1 MNLPYEWQL
10 GWRYT
15 RAGRGGR
22 RNAFISFI
30 AGASMAGIALGVAA
44 LVVVLSVINGFQR
57 EVRDRMLGVVP
68 HVQAMH
74 PQGGDAAVIAAA
86 LPRVQADPALRAW
99 APFVTAPALIVRGDE
114 VRSVAVRGIDPAAE
128 ARVSSVAQRFLDT
141 AFGKLTA
148 GSRQVVIGVELAR
161 VLQLKLGDS
170 VLIAGAPA
178 AAPGAAT
185 RLPSLTRF
193 EIAGVID
200 VGHHEYDSAMAWM
213 HRDDAAALLG
223 VNALAGLA
231 LRVADPQA
239 APAVAARL
247 ATALPQPWQL
257 RDWTR
262 TNRVWFEAVQSQKRM
277 IGVILT
283 LIVAVAAFNLVST
296 LVMTV
301 VDKRGEIAILRTLGA
316 SPRSV
321 MAVFVVHGLVNGIA
335 GTLIGLVL
343 GLGLAMNLDTLVPA
357 LEQLLHTKLVPSDIY
372 LIDHLPSDPR
382 AADIVPIVL
391 ASLALSF
398 AATLYPSWRA
408 SRLQPA
414 LALRNE

>member
-44 LVVVLSVINGFQR
+44 LIVVLSVINGFQR
-57 EVRDRMLGVVP
+57 EVRERMLSVVP
-68 HVQAMH
+68 HVQALH
-74 PQGGDAAVIAAA
+74 PQGADLAVVAAV
-86 LPRVQADPALRAW
+86 LPTLKAEPTVQAT
-99 APFVTAPALIVRGDE
+99 APFVTAPALLVRGDD
-114 VRSVAVRGIDPAAE
+114 VRSVVVRGIVPDQE
-128 ARVSSVAQRFLDT
+128 ARVSSAVERFFGP
-141 AFGKLTA
+141 AFGRLES

-161 VLQLKLGDS
+161 VLRLKAGDS
-170 VLIAGAPA
+170 VLVAGAP
-178 AAPGAAT
+178 PITSAT
-185 RLPSLTRF
+185 ARLPTLTRF
-193 EIAGVID
+193 EVAGVID
-200 VGHHEYDSAMAWM
+200 VGHHEYDSAMLWM
-213 HRDDAAALLG
+213 HRDDAANLFGDSATAG
-223 VNALAGLA
+223 VAMRLADA
-231 LRVADPQA
+231 QA
-239 APAVAARL
+239 APAVATRVAARL
-247 ATALPQPWQL
+247 PAPWQL

-321 MAVFVVHGLVNGIA
+321 MTVFVVHGLVNGIA
-335 GTLIGLVL
+335 GTLL
-343 GLGLAMNLDTLVPA
+343 GLTCGLLLATNLDTLVPA
-357 LEQLLHTKLVPSDIY
+357 LEQLLRTKLVPSDIY

-382 AADIVPIVL
+382 AADIVPIVI
-391 ASLALSF
+391 ASLALSL

-408 SRLQPA
+408 SRLEPA
-414 LALRNE
+414 RALRNE

>member
-44 LVVVLSVINGFQR
+44 LIVVLSVINGFQR

-68 HVQAMH
+68 HVQALH
-74 PQGGDAAVIAAA
+74 PQGADPTVIDEVLPRLRAEAAV
-86 LPRVQADPALRAW
+86 RAW
-99 APFVTAPALIVRGDE
+99 TPFASAPALIVRGDE
-114 VRSVAVRGIDPAAE
+114 VRSVVVRGIEPAAE
-128 ARVSSVAQRFLDT
+128 AQVSSVAERFLGP
-141 AFGKLTA
+141 ALSRLEA
-148 GSRQVVIGVELAR
+148 GSRRLVIGAELAR
-161 VLQLKLGDS
+161 VLQLKAGDS
-170 VLIAGAPA
+170 VLMA
-178 AAPGAAT
+178 AAPAPGST
-185 RLPSLTRF
+185 SRLPSLTRF
-193 EIAGVID
+193 EVAGVID

-213 HRDDAAALLG
+213 HRSDALQLLG
-223 VNALAGLA
+223 ASAVSGIA
-231 LRVADPQA
+231 LRLADPQV

-247 ATALPQPWQL
+247 SVELPPPWQL

-343 GLGLAMNLDTLVPA
+343 GLALAWNLDTLVPA
-357 LEQLLHTKLVPSDIY
+357 LEQLLGTRLVPSDIY
-372 LIDHLPSDPR
+372 LIDHLPADPR
-382 AADIVPIVL
+382 AGDIVPIVL

-408 SRLQPA
+408 SRLEPA
-414 LALRNE
+414 MALRNE

>member
-44 LVVVLSVINGFQR
+44 LIVVLSVINGFQR
-57 EVRDRMLGVVP
+57 EVRERMLSVVP
-68 HVQAMH
+68 HLQALH
-74 PQGGDAAVIAAA
+74 PQGADPSIAAA
-86 LPRVQADPALRAW
+86 LLPRLSAEPAVLAT
-99 APFVTAPALIVRGDE
+99 APFVTSPALLVRGDD
-114 VRSVAVRGIDPAAE
+114 VRSVVVRGIVPADE
-128 ARVSSVAQRFLDT
+128 ARVSSVVRTFLAA
-141 AFGKLTA
+141 AF
-148 GSRQVVIGVELAR
+148 SRLEPGRRRVVIGVELAR
-161 VLQLKLGDS
+161 VLQLKAGDS
-170 VLIAGAPA
+170 VLVAGAPPTA
-178 AAPGAAT
+178 GATA
-185 RLPSLTRF
+185 RLPTLTRF
-193 EIAGVID
+193 EVAGVID
-200 VGHHEYDSAMAWM
+200 VGHHEYDSAMLWM
-213 HRDDAAALLG
+213 HRDDAASLFADTATAG
-223 VNALAGLA
+223 VAMRLADA
-231 LRVADPQA
+231 QV
-239 APAVAARL
+239 APAVATRL
-247 ATALPQPWQL
+247 AATLPAPWQL

-335 GTLIGLVL
+335 GTLM
-343 GLGLAMNLDTLVPA
+343 GLGFGLLFATNLDTLVPA
-357 LEQLLHTKLVPSDIY
+357 LEQLLHTRLVPSDIY

-382 AADIVPIVL
+382 AADIVPIVA

-408 SRLQPA
+408 SRLEPA
-414 LALRNE
+414 RALRNE

>member
-1 MNLPYEWQL
+1 MDLPYEWQL

-44 LVVVLSVINGFQR
+44 LIVVLSVINGFQR

-68 HVQAMH
+68 HVQALH
-74 PQGGDAAVIAAA
+74 PQGADAAVIDEV
-86 LPRVQADPALRAW
+86 LPRLRADAVVRGW
-99 APFVTAPALIVRGDE
+99 APFVTAPALIVRGDD
-114 VRSVAVRGIDPAAE
+114 VRSIAVRGIEPAAE
-128 ARVSSVAQRFLDT
+128 AQVSSVAERFAGPALSR
-141 AFGKLTA
+141 LTP
-148 GSRQVVIGVELAR
+148 GGRQLVIGAELAR
-161 VLQLKLGDS
+161 VLQLKVGDS

-178 AAPGAAT
+178 TPGTAS

-193 EIAGVID
+193 EVAGVID
-200 VGHHEYDSAMAWM
+200 VGHHEYDSAMAWL
-213 HRDDAAALLG
+213 HRADALQLLGANAAAG
-223 VNALAGLA
+223 IA
-231 LRVADPQA
+231 LRLAEPQA
-239 APAVAARL
+239 APAVAMRL
-247 ATALPQPWQL
+247 ATELPPPWQL

-321 MAVFVVHGLVNGIA
+321 MVVFVVHGLVNGIA
-335 GTLIGLVL
+335 GTLIGLA
-343 GLGLAMNLDTLVPA
+343 LGLALAWNLDTLVPA
-357 LEQLLHTKLVPSDIY
+357 LEHALGTRLVPSDIY

-391 ASLALSF
+391 ASLALSL

-408 SRLQPA
+408 SRLEPA
-414 LALRNE
+414 LALRDE